1 MLLLQQTNI
10 ASSSNCPQIQG
21 HEAEDVSGALQGLWE
36 TTSNAMMRGAFSTR
50 PGRDFSTL

>member
-10 ASSSNCPQIQG
+10 ASSSNYSQIQG

-36 TTSNAMMRGAFSTR
+36 TTSNAMMRGAFSPR
-50 PGRDFSTL
+50 PGRDFGTL